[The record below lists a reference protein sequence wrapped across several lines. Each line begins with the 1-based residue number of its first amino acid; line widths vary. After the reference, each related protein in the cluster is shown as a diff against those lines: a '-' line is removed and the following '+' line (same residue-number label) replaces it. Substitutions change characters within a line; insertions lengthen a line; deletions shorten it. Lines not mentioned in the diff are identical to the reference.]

1 MQKNMGSIR
10 QAQFFGEKICSNNLV
25 NKPQP
30 LCCIH
35 AIRTQAHANPCINSI
50 SFYFYFV
57 PSQFL
62 CQRLR
67 VFGYSFV
74 CWTWEN
80 TATHY
85 YVYMIIMA
93 VYIQHSEIVDPFYI
107 ESHRHQIEVKYNII
121 KPSSLCV
128 LFFFVLAA
136 KIKSAGKKI
145 HRIIMDE
152 TFFFFFCALIF
163 VRKLI
168 VFTHE
173 LRVARVFF
181 LFFPFCWRGA
191 PRVVSL
197 WRWRIKRLQREK
209 ALNAEDLLRDKQDNA
224 KTPNDCNILEDNIV
238 SARHRSLYGSR
249 TLVFAFRY
257 HKQIHKQQ
265 YILIIYTVVH
275 IHTELKMSTQ
285 KKRSKKNPIDIYIHI
300 KYIYIFEHF
309 SLPSPTFT
317 S

>member
-1 MQKNMGSIR
+1 MMILNDHFDGLCFHLVLLFHSFHYVLKMQKNMGSIR
-10 QAQFFGEKICSNNLV
+10 QAQFFGGKICSNNLV

-50 SFYFYFV
+50 SFYFYFF

-152 TFFFFFCALIF
+152 TFFFLLLCAHICTE
-163 VRKLI
+163 
-168 VFTHE
+168 THRFHA
-173 LRVARVFF
+173 RVACSSC
-181 LFFPFCWRGA
+181 LFSLLSSWLKGGSESRFSMAMTYKAFATRKGVECGRFA
-191 PRVVSL
+191 PRQT
-197 WRWRIKRLQREK
+197 RQ
-209 ALNAEDLLRDKQDNA
+209 
-224 KTPNDCNILEDNIV
+224 C
-238 SARHRSLYGSR
+238 
-249 TLVFAFRY
+249 
-257 HKQIHKQQ
+257 
-265 YILIIYTVVH
+265 
-275 IHTELKMSTQ
+275 
-285 KKRSKKNPIDIYIHI
+285 
-300 KYIYIFEHF
+300 
-309 SLPSPTFT
+309 
-317 S
+317 